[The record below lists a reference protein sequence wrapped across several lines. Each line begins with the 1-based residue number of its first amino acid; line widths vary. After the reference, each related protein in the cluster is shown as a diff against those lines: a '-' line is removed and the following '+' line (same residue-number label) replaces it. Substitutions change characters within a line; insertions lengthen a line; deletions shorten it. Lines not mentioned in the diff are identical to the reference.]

1 MYSVV
6 IPVYKNEG
14 SIPALLSEMSFVSSV
29 IADRFGLTTEFIFVV
44 DGSPDSCYG
53 MLREM
58 LPRASFPSQL
68 VLHARNFG
76 SLAAI
81 RTGLLAGR
89 GEYFGVIAADLQ
101 EPPELLVDFLAPLV
115 TNVADIVVGRR
126 EGREDPAASRI
137 SANLFWRL
145 YRLFVNPEIPS
156 GGVDLFGCTRQVRDE
171 LVRLEESHSS
181 LVGLLFWVGFR
192 RYEAPYVR
200 RARAHGKSSWT
211 VAKKFTYLLDSV
223 FAFTDLPVRLLSLCG
238 LLGLLLGAGFGI
250 TVGLLRLMGE
260 IVVPGYAATIV
271 AITFFGSLNTLG
283 LGIVGIYAWR
293 ANENAKR
300 RPLAVV
306 QAVNLFEAMS
316 PAPHKGPTRET

>member
-1 MYSVV
+1 MYSVI

-44 DGSPDSCYG
+44 DGSPDNCYG

-126 EGREDPAASRI
+126 EGREDPAAS
-137 SANLFWRL
+137 
-145 YRLFVNPEIPS
+145 
-156 GGVDLFGCTRQVRDE
+156 
-171 LVRLEESHSS
+171 
-181 LVGLLFWVGFR
+181 
-192 RYEAPYVR
+192 
-200 RARAHGKSSWT
+200 
-211 VAKKFTYLLDSV
+211 TYLCESLL
-223 FAFTDLPVRLLSLCG
+223 ALLSYICKPG
-238 LLGLLLGAGFGI
+238 DSIGRSRPFRMHPTGA
-250 TVGLLRLMGE
+250 
-260 IVVPGYAATIV
+260 
-271 AITFFGSLNTLG
+271 
-283 LGIVGIYAWR
+283 
-293 ANENAKR
+293 
-300 RPLAVV
+300 
-306 QAVNLFEAMS
+306 
-316 PAPHKGPTRET
+316 